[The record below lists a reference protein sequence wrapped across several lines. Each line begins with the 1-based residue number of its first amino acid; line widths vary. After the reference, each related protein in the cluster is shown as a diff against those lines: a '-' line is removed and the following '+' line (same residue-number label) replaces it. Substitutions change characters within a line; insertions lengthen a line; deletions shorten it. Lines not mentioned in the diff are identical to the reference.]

1 MTTTTTSPN
10 VPETCWGPKIPIEP
24 SACCCSRLEFY
35 QPAAIWRQASCQ
47 VIQEDPMRHLDA
59 ALTEL
64 VPDWQE
70 QLQARG
76 LIATRE
82 DAQQAASEVAPG
94 RVSDLLSRLSCG
106 DDPRELM
113 AKLAQD
119 MIEIGYLGAG
129 AAKWAEAQALYSLLI
144 SFEDVPATILP
155 PGNRGERS
163 ASIHGLVQ
171 RIGTQKVVVPQ
182 KVYEAWDQMGGRKYG
197 LVRERITE
205 TVKELKTEK
214 REKVAGRWIWDP
226 WPFLVIHQEGDLEDL
241 MSRVPGMVHLQEMT
255 IREEGGQ
262 EVLVPR
268 PWCQFRIQASRLIH
282 RGTLPL
288 EVLGGLPTTQRVTG
302 RIRQAMNSPMQ
313 EAFKAIHE
321 ALGGPYLYRKGP
333 RLWVLRP

>member
-1 MTTTTTSPN
+1 MTTTTPSPN
-10 VPETCWGPKIPIEP
+10 VPETCWGPKIPIEL
-24 SACCCSRLEFY
+24 SVCCCSRLEFY
-35 QPAAIWRQASCQ
+35 RPAAIWRQASCQ
-47 VIQEDPMRHLDA
+47 VIQEDPMKHLDA

-82 DAQQAASEVAPG
+82 DARQAASEVAPG
-94 RVSDLLSRLSCG
+94 RIGDLLSRLASG
-106 DDPRELM
+106 DDVRELM

-144 SFEDVPATILP
+144 SVEDIPATILP
-155 PGNRGERS
+155 PGHRGERS
-163 ASIHGLVQ
+163 ASIYGLVR
-171 RIGTQKVVVPQ
+171 RIGTQKVLMPK
-182 KVYEAWDQMGGRKYG
+182 KVYEASDQKGGRKYR
-197 LVRERITE
+197 LIQESITE
-205 TVKELKTEK
+205 TVKELQTE
-214 REKVAGRWIWDP
+214 RQEKIAGRWIWDP
-226 WPFLVIHQEGDLEDL
+226 WPFLVIHQEGELEDL
-241 MSRVPGMVHLQEMT
+241 MCRVPGMVHLQEMT

-268 PWCQFRIQASRLIH
+268 PWCQYRIQASRLIH

-288 EVLGGLPTTQRVTG
+288 EVLGGVPTTQRMAS
-302 RIRQAMNSPMQ
+302 RFRQAMHSPMQ
-313 EAFKAIHE
+313 EAFRNIHE
-321 ALGGPYLYRKGP
+321 AIGAPYLYRKGP